1 MPRHPRYDLLDVP
14 QHVIQRGHN
23 RQPIFFCDED
33 YRFYLAA
40 VQHAAERSGCAIHAY
55 VLMTNHIHLLVT
67 PSQANGLAKLMQ
79 AIGRRYVP
87 YINATYHRTGTLWE
101 GRYRASLIEAEAY
114 FLLCSRYI
122 ELNPV
127 RAAMVA
133 HPAASSWSSYHWHA
147 GGTSDPLLT
156 DHDLYR
162 RLGQTAAER
171 QAAYRALFE
180 TEMASPVLQEIPGR
194 PQKDRAAHKRARRGK
209 KEMSQG

>member
-1 MPRHPRYDLLDVP
+1 
-14 QHVIQRGHN
+14 
-23 RQPIFFCDED
+23 
-33 YRFYLAA
+33 
-40 VQHAAERSGCAIHAY
+40 
-55 VLMTNHIHLLVT
+55 MTNHIHLLVT

-87 YINATYHRTGTLWE
+87 YINTTLHRTSTLWE

-127 RAAMVA
+127 RAVMVA
-133 HPAASSWSSYHWHA
+133 HPAAYPWSSYHWHA

-162 RLGQTAAER
+162 PPGG
-171 QAAYRALFE
+171 
-180 TEMASPVLQEIPGR
+180 VL
-194 PQKDRAAHKRARRGK
+194 
-209 KEMSQG
+209 